1 MPFDI
6 EYQVFF
12 PCGVEKNGLSGRRF
26 VDFVASY
33 LRRFVFRELSRAHY
47 SGFVEVLCVGGANG
61 GGIFGKIQKKEG
73 DNLPPSIKDFLLKIR
88 HLLKPRQVLR

>member
-12 PCGVEKNGLSGRRF
+12 PCGVEKNGLSG
-26 VDFVASY
+26 
-33 LRRFVFRELSRAHY
+33 RRFVFRELSRAHY